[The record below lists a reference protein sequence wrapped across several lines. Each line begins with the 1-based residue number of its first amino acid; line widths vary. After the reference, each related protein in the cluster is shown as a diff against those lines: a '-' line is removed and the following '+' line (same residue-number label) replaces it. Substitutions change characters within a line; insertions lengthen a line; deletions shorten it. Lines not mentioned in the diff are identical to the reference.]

1 MYYAIAGILCFIL
14 QNMSNKEFSRR
25 FDCKLSGLALFNAI
39 AFTSCAAAVAIAGGV
54 APLSAGAYGLAV
66 CFAVLFVFT
75 IMMIVVSMSMGPMGA
90 SVLIINMSMML
101 PVVAGIVAWGESPT
115 TLKLVG
121 IGCMVLVLVLSS
133 IGSGG
138 DNDGKS
144 KHGGAKWLIV
154 TIITMISNGVLSIQ
168 QKLFSFWFPSD
179 SATAFSFTAFSIAAV
194 ICWVMTLVFK
204 LRGADFKPWL
214 SRKGEFTLCAA
225 GVGLGTAGGN
235 TFHLLSLTM
244 LPAIVA
250 FPLVQGSVVLAIW
263 VLSLFV
269 YHDKVTVPGIISL
282 IAGIAGIVMLS
293 V

>member
-39 AFTSCAAAVAIAGGV
+39 AFTFCAAAVAIAGGV

-121 IGCMVLVLVLSS
+121 IGCMALVLVLSS
-133 IGSGG
+133 VGGDG
-138 DNDGKS
+138 DNDRKS
-144 KHGGAKWLIV
+144 KHGG
-154 TIITMISNGVLSIQ
+154 G
-168 QKLFSFWFPSD
+168 
-179 SATAFSFTAFSIAAV
+179 
-194 ICWVMTLVFK
+194 
-204 LRGADFKPWL
+204 
-214 SRKGEFTLCAA
+214 
-225 GVGLGTAGGN
+225 
-235 TFHLLSLTM
+235 
-244 LPAIVA
+244 
-250 FPLVQGSVVLAIW
+250 
-263 VLSLFV
+263 
-269 YHDKVTVPGIISL
+269 
-282 IAGIAGIVMLS
+282 
-293 V
+293 